1 VLIHA
6 FVRRDIRVQA
16 VKMSLV
22 LEFRLQIHQ
31 YVLEEVIVL
40 PQTLVLVRCHI
51 MERHVRML
59 PLPQIRDQVAMVFSI
74 LIHLFVLDVV
84 NVSVQT
90 PANAMVDFSE
100 IGVNY

>member
-6 FVRRDIRVQA
+6 FVRGGIRVQA
-16 VKMSLV
+16 VKISLV

-31 YVLEEVIVL
+31 YVPEEVIVL
-40 PQTLVLVRCHI
+40 PQTLVFVRCHI

-59 PLPQIRDQVAMVFSI
+59 PLPQIQDQVAMVFSI
-74 LIHLFVLDVV
+74 LIHLFAQDVV

-90 PANAMVDFSE
+90 PANAMVDFLE
-100 IGVNY
+100 PGANC